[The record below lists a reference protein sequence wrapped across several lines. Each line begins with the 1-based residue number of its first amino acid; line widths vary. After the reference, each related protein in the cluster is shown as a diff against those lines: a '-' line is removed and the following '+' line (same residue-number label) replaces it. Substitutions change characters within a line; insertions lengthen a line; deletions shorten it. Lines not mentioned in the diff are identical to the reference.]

1 MIHNIM
7 SEFLGT
13 ALMIVFGV
21 GVHCDEVL
29 NKTKYRGSGHL
40 FAITTWG
47 FGITIVLMVFG
58 GVCINPAMAFAQAI
72 LGMIPWNCF
81 IPYCVAEFLGGLCG
95 ACIVYVMYADHFK
108 ASENVVDSVAIR
120 NIFSTNPNIRNL
132 SRNFF
137 VEAFDTFVFLS
148 SVLGIAKYSEKML
161 PIGVGI
167 LVWAVGMGLG
177 GPTGFAMNPARDLG
191 PRLAYT
197 LLPIKNKTDNDWQYG
212 LLVPG
217 IAPFVGAVCAASFVR
232 GFLGIS
238 YIISDSRSLCKFS

>member
-7 SEFLGT
+7 AEFLGT

-47 FGITIVLMVFG
+47 FGITIVLLVFG

-108 ASENVVDSVAIR
+108 ASEDVVDLVAIR

-132 SRNFF
+132 PRNFF
-137 VEAFDTFVFLS
+137 VEAFDTFIFLS
-148 SVLGIAKYSEKML
+148 SVLGIERYSEKML

-217 IAPFVGAVCAASFVR
+217 IAPFVGAVCAALFAR
-232 GFLGIS
+232 GFLGI
-238 YIISDSRSLCKFS
+238 

>member
-1 MIHNIM
+1 M
-7 SEFLGT
+7 L
-13 ALMIVFGV
+13 L
-21 GVHCDEVL
+21 
-29 NKTKYRGSGHL
+29 
-40 FAITTWG
+40 
-47 FGITIVLMVFG
+47 VFG

-108 ASENVVDSVAIR
+108 ASEDVVDLVAIR

-148 SVLGIAKYSEKML
+148 SVLGIERYSEKML

-217 IAPFVGAVCAASFVR
+217 IAPFVGAVCAALFAR
-232 GFLGIS
+232 GFLGI
-238 YIISDSRSLCKFS
+238 